1 MAESTAAE
9 TTAVETT
16 TVETTAVRS
25 PGPRP
30 RRRGRAGTTWPIHV
44 VLVLAAAIMVAPF
57 VWQILTLFKS
67 TAEATRIPP
76 TILPEDFG
84 LDAFATFFTT
94 VPFWSMFAVSV
105 GSLVLRVAGQL
116 AVAALAGYAFARIPF
131 RGRGVLF
138 GLFIAMLMV
147 PSQLF
152 LIGQYE
158 LIRGLGMLDTLP
170 ALAVPGLFSAF
181 GTFLMRQA
189 FLTMPKD
196 YEEAARLDGANTFQ
210 VFWHVM
216 LPMARPMLAALA
228 VLTGL
233 YSWNDLLW
241 PLIVSPSGENRP
253 LPVGLAG
260 LQGQFG
266 TDYPTLMAGAFV
278 CSIPLVIVF
287 LLLQRQFFAGIASSG
302 LKG

>member
-1 MAESTAAE
+1 MAEST
-9 TTAVETT
+9 
-16 TVETTAVRS
+16 VRRT
-25 PGPRP
+25 PGP
-30 RRRGRAGTTWPIHV
+30 RRRGKPTTTWPIHV
-44 VLVLAAAIMVAPF
+44 ILTVASVFMVVPF
-57 VWQILTLFKS
+57 VWQILTVFKT
-67 TAEATRIPP
+67 TAEVTRIPP
-76 TILPEDFG
+76 TILPGDLSLHSFE
-84 LDAFATFFTT
+84 TFFST
-94 VPFWSMFAVSV
+94 VPFWSMFAVST
-105 GSLVLRVAGQL
+105 GSLALRVVGQIV
-116 AVAALAGYAFARIPF
+116 VAALAGYAFARIPF
-131 RGRGVLF
+131 RGRNVLF
-138 GLFIAMLMV
+138 GLFIVMLMV

-158 LIRGLGMLDTLP
+158 LVRDLGLLDTLP
-170 ALAVPGLFSAF
+170 ALAIPGLFSAF

-210 VFWHVM
+210 VFWYVM

-287 LLLQRQFFAGIASSG
+287 LVLQRQFFAGIASSG

>member
-1 MAESTAAE
+1 MAEP
-9 TTAVETT
+9 
-16 TVETTAVRS
+16 AVR
-25 PGPRP
+25 RAQ
-30 RRRGRAGTTWPIHV
+30 RRRTPTSTWPIH
-44 VLVLAAAIMVAPF
+44 LVLGVAAVVMVVPF
-57 VWQILTLFKS
+57 VWQLLTVFKTTS
-67 TAEATRIPP
+67 EVSRVPP
-76 TILPEDFG
+76 TIWPNEFSAH
-84 LDAFATFFTT
+84 AFETFFST

-105 GSLVLRVAGQL
+105 GALVLRVAGQV
-116 AVAALAGYAFARIPF
+116 AVAALAGYAFARMSFP
-131 RGRGVLF
+131 GRDALF

-152 LIGQYE
+152 LIGQYQ
-158 LIRGLGMLDTLP
+158 LIRDLGMLDTLP
-170 ALAVPGLFSAF
+170 ALAIPGLFSAF

-189 FLTMPKD
+189 FLNLPKD
-196 YEEAARLDGANTFQ
+196 FEEAARLDGANPFQ
-210 VFWHVM
+210 IFWYVM
-216 LPMARPMLAALA
+216 LPMVKPMLAALT

-266 TDYPTLMAGAFV
+266 TDYPTLMAGALV

-287 LLLQRQFFAGIASSG
+287 LVLQRQFFRGIANSG

>member
-1 MAESTAAE
+1 MAETAA
-9 TTAVETT
+9 
-16 TVETTAVRS
+16 R
-25 PGPRP
+25 PRP
-30 RRRGRAGTTWPIHV
+30 RRRRRRGRTTWPIHV
-44 VLVLAAAIMVAPF
+44 ILIVAVVIMVVPF

-67 TAEATRIPP
+67 TAEATRVPP
-76 TILPEDFG
+76 TFLPEGFDLG
-84 LDAFATFFTT
+84 SFATFFTT
-94 VPFWSMFAVSV
+94 VPFWSMFGVSV
-105 GSLVLRVAGQL
+105 GALVLRVGGQL
-116 AVAALAGYAFARIPF
+116 AVAALAGYAFARIRF
-131 RGRGVLF
+131 RGRDALF
-138 GLFIAMLMV
+138 GVFIVMLMV

-152 LIGQYE
+152 LIGQYG
-158 LIRGLGMLDTLP
+158 LIRDLGLLDTLP
-170 ALAVPGLFSAF
+170 ALAIPGLFSAF

-189 FLTMPKD
+189 FMTMPKG

-210 VFWHVM
+210 VFWYVM

-287 LLLQRQFFAGIASSG
+287 LLLQRQFFAGIANSG

>member
-1 MAESTAAE
+1 MAETAA
-9 TTAVETT
+9 
-16 TVETTAVRS
+16 R
-25 PGPRP
+25 PRP
-30 RRRGRAGTTWPIHV
+30 RRGRRGRTTWPIHV
-44 VLVLAAAIMVAPF
+44 ILIVAVVIMVVPF

-67 TAEATRIPP
+67 TAEATRVPP
-76 TILPEDFG
+76 TFLPEGFDLSSFT
-84 LDAFATFFTT
+84 TFFTT
-94 VPFWSMFAVSV
+94 VPFWSMFGVSV
-105 GSLVLRVAGQL
+105 GALVLRVGGQL
-116 AVAALAGYAFARIPF
+116 AVAALAGYAFARIRF
-131 RGRGVLF
+131 RGRDALF
-138 GLFIAMLMV
+138 GVFIVMLMV

-152 LIGQYE
+152 LIGQYG
-158 LIRGLGMLDTLP
+158 LIRDLGLLDTLP
-170 ALAVPGLFSAF
+170 ALAIPGLFSAF

-189 FLTMPKD
+189 FMTMPKG

-210 VFWHVM
+210 VFWYVM

-287 LLLQRQFFAGIASSG
+287 LLLQRQFFAGIANSG

>member
-1 MAESTAAE
+1 MAE
-9 TTAVETT
+9 TTA
-16 TVETTAVRS
+16 
-25 PGPRP
+25 PRL
-30 RRRGRAGTTWPIHV
+30 RRRGKKATTWPIHV
-44 VLVLAAAIMVAPF
+44 VLVLAAVIMVVPF

-76 TILPEDFG
+76 TILPEGLG

-131 RGRGVLF
+131 RGRNPLF
-138 GLFIAMLMV
+138 GLFVAMLMV

-278 CSIPLVIVF
+278 CSVPLVIVF

>member
-1 MAESTAAE
+1 MAE
-9 TTAVETT
+9 TTA
-16 TVETTAVRS
+16 R
-25 PGPRP
+25 PRP
-30 RRRGRAGTTWPIHV
+30 RLRRRGTAATTWPIHV
-44 VLVLAAAIMVAPF
+44 VLIVAAVIMVVPF
-57 VWQILTLFKS
+57 VWQILTVFKT
-67 TAEATRIPP
+67 TAEATRMPP

-84 LDAFATFFTT
+84 LHSFATFFTT

-131 RGRGVLF
+131 RGRNLLF

-158 LIRGLGMLDTLP
+158 LIRGMRMLDTLP
-170 ALAVPGLFSAF
+170 ALAIPGLFSAF

>member
-1 MAESTAAE
+1 MAEST
-9 TTAVETT
+9 
-16 TVETTAVRS
+16 VRRT
-25 PGPRP
+25 PGP
-30 RRRGRAGTTWPIHV
+30 RRRGKPATTWPIHV
-44 VLVLAAAIMVAPF
+44 ILIAASVFMVVPF
-57 VWQILTLFKS
+57 VWQILTVFKT
-67 TAEATRIPP
+67 TAEVTRIPP
-76 TILPEDFG
+76 TILPGELSLHSFE
-84 LDAFATFFTT
+84 TFFST
-94 VPFWSMFAVSV
+94 VPFWSMFAVST
-105 GSLVLRVAGQL
+105 GSLALRVIGQIV
-116 AVAALAGYAFARIPF
+116 VAALAGYAFARIPF
-131 RGRGVLF
+131 RGRNVLF
-138 GLFIAMLMV
+138 GLFIVMLMV

-158 LIRGLGMLDTLP
+158 LVRDLGLLDTLP
-170 ALAVPGLFSAF
+170 ALAIPGLFSAF

-210 VFWHVM
+210 VFWYVM

>member
-1 MAESTAAE
+1 MAEL
-9 TTAVETT
+9 
-16 TVETTAVRS
+16 VR
-25 PGPRP
+25 GRAR
-30 RRRGRAGTTWPIHV
+30 RRRGAAPRTWPIHV
-44 VLVLAAAIMVAPF
+44 VLTVAAVIMVVPF
-57 VWQILTLFKS
+57 AWQILTMFKT

-76 TILPEDFG
+76 TVLPEAFSTR
-84 LDAFATFFTT
+84 AFATFFST

-105 GSLVLRVAGQL
+105 GALVLRVAGQL

-131 RGRGVLF
+131 RGRNALF
-138 GLFIAMLMV
+138 GLFIGMLMV

-152 LIGQYE
+152 LIGQYD
-158 LIRGLGMLDTLP
+158 LMKGLALLDTLP
-170 ALAVPGLFSAF
+170 ALAIPGMFSAF

-196 YEEAARLDGANTFQ
+196 YEEAARLDGANTLQ
-210 VFWHVM
+210 VFWYVM
-216 LPMARPMLAALA
+216 LPMARPTLAALS

-287 LLLQRQFFAGIASSG
+287 LVMQRQFFAGIASSG